1 MNDTLLVILVI
12 MTGSCLALLAY
23 LAFRKREQ
31 TGTPDLQSVTETL
44 KRLQEKIDS
53 IGTLAEYNARTVDT
67 LNRSTEMR
75 LNAIQTRLAEDL
87 KYIVDANARNLE
99 RIRSTVDEK
108 LSSSLDG
115 RLSES
120 YAQIS
125 ERLERMYQSV
135 GEMKSLADNVSDIKR
150 VFTNVKLRGTWGET
164 QLLTLLEQM
173 LAPEQY
179 RASVKLNP
187 LDNTLVDFAV
197 LLPSKDEETV
207 YLPIDSKFPV
217 EEYSRLCEASEQ
229 GNKEQEERARKNL
242 ERAVK
247 LQADSIAKKYIL
259 PPITT
264 DFAIMYLPLEGLYAE
279 ILKMTG
285 LTEYLHNKRI
295 MACGPT
301 NFGAFLSTLQT
312 GFRTAA
318 IEKRSD
324 ELRLM
329 LSSFRLEFEKFTEL
343 LEKTSKK
350 LQEAQDSIE
359 SASKKTQKIGKKLSS
374 FRSIAPENQDSLPP
388 LDE

>member
-12 MTGSCLALLAY
+12 MTGACLALLAY

-53 IGTLAEYNARTVDT
+53 IGTLAEYNARTVDA
-67 LNRSTEMR
+67 LNRSMEMR